1 MFLQY
6 LNRFW
11 MHWGQK
17 EDDFDG
23 TSLARV
29 WHEFGTKLLL
39 GIVLRSQLQFSVE
52 CTKMS
57 LKVAQGCQNVAKW
70 KTLVY
75 LGVAKGCQMHKKWK
89 WCQLISCI
97 VSNDFYIGWL
107 IGGLCV

>member
-29 WHEFGTKLLL
+29 WHEFGTELLL
-39 GIVLRSQLQFSVE
+39 GTVLRSRLQLNVE

-57 LKVAQGCQNVAKW
+57 LKVAQGCQNVAQGCLFGAKAPQMGPF
-70 KTLVY
+70 
-75 LGVAKGCQMHKKWK
+75 LGRP
-89 WCQLISCI
+89 
-97 VSNDFYIGWL
+97 
-107 IGGLCV
+107 

>member
-29 WHEFGTKLLL
+29 WHEFGTELLL
-39 GIVLRSQLQFSVE
+39 GTVLRSRLQLNVE

-57 LKVAQGCQNVAKW
+57 LKVAQGCQHVAQGCLFGPKAPQM
-70 KTLVY
+70 VPF
-75 LGVAKGCQMHKKWK
+75 LGRP
-89 WCQLISCI
+89 
-97 VSNDFYIGWL
+97 
-107 IGGLCV
+107 